1 MHTRSAK
8 FIFTPGR
15 RAGGIRTPGRRN
27 VGVSLLT
34 LLAGFTISACSAF
47 FVPDADVDGV
57 ARCNTG
63 DDCVEPED
71 NRHVAQCVFG
81 AGQAENS
88 DKVCSSA
95 FKELGCHPEVQNGD
109 GALLELYEDVT
120 SNQIKVLYGSCSA
133 ENEGKRGCAPSASGC
148 NEGFAVND
156 AGFCDDPDAPFPAI
170 NPSQVGLS
178 EIAGQDVLDQL
189 CRFYFCDESFVCDQS
204 GSKPL
209 CRPCD
214 PDEAYGEGG
223 CGTLYLQG
231 EPSPVY
237 TDDVENAGNCNGAID
252 LGDVEFGPAPDPT
265 P

>member
-15 RAGGIRTPGRRN
+15 RAVGIFTPGRRN
-27 VGVSLLT
+27 AGVSLLI
-34 LLAGFTISACSAF
+34 LLAGFTVSACSAF
-47 FVPDADVDGV
+47 FVPDEKGDGV
-57 ARCNTG
+57 ARCNTT
-63 DDCVEPED
+63 DDCDPPAD

-81 AGQAENS
+81 EGQPENS

-95 FKELGCHPEVQNGD
+95 FKEQSCHPTAQKGEG
-109 GALLELYEDVT
+109 LLEELYDDVT
-120 SNQIKVLYGSCSA
+120 SNQVKALYGSCTA
-133 ENEGKRGCAPSASGC
+133 ENEGKRGCAPGATGC
-148 NEGFAVND
+148 LDGLEEIDGI
-156 AGFCDDPDAPFPAI
+156 CDDPDALYPAL
-170 NPSQVGLS
+170 NPSQVGLTD
-178 EIAGQDVLDQL
+178 IAGQDVLDQF

-214 PDEAYGEGG
+214 PNEPYGEGG
-223 CGTLYLQG
+223 CGTLYIQG
-231 EPSPVY
+231 APSPVY
-237 TDDVENAGNCNGAID
+237 THIDESGGNCNGEID